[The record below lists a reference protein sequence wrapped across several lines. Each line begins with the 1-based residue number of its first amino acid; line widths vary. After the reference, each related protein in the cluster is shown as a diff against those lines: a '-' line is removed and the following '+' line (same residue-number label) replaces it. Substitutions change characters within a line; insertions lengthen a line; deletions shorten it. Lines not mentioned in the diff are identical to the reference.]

1 MNFQHRFVASLVV
14 MSFVIFVLSLATR
27 NLSQSIRD
35 NGVPELTEFALP
47 VPDIESIAHIVLP
60 DRADLAPLDDPMNVA
75 VVVAVGLTKNCLAD
89 IQYAYFIPI
98 EVRLGIEG
106 VREARIQAVAEDVDG
121 RLDCIAA
128 GIWATEWPSVHGTP
142 PWIQFSVPPT
152 SGIGAG

>member
-14 MSFVIFVLSLATR
+14 MSFVIFILSLATR
-27 NLSQSIRD
+27 NLSQSMRD
-35 NGVPELTEFALP
+35 SAGPELTEFELT
-47 VPDIESIAHIVLP
+47 VPDVENLAEIVLP
-60 DRADLAPLDDPMNVA
+60 DLADLAPLDDPMNVA

-89 IQYAYFIPI
+89 IEYEYFIPI
-98 EVRLGIEG
+98 EVRLDTDG
-106 VREARIQAVAEDVDG
+106 VRQARIQAVAEDVDG

-128 GIWATEWPSVHGTP
+128 GLWATEWPPVHGAP